1 MHRYVILIS
10 FLLIILFTVSAP
22 ASAGWSKVVYEADSL
37 YHHIRVVDDTGKR
50 ILRFD
55 NSMEST
61 MNIANPYTGHF
72 EYIDYF
78 FQSFVL
84 NPDIENVAMLGL
96 GGASAPKLMQRH
108 FPDVSV
114 DIVEID
120 DMVYDVAR
128 EYFSFEPSD
137 MVGVTIQDARVF
149 MRKSDETYD
158 LVVMDAYTANKYGSY
173 IPFHLAT
180 QEFFQIVDDRL
191 SSKGVFAINII
202 GQLQGERDEIV
213 ASIYRTLST
222 VFPNIY
228 IFPALTTRNVVMLA
242 SKDDTFVSRTDWSA
256 AASKLISHGA
266 TGFYPNFQ
274 LRANSYYTSEPPNW
288 EKAQLL
294 TDDFAP
300 IDGLLK

>member
-1 MHRYVILIS
+1 MHRYAILIS
-10 FLLIILFTVSAP
+10 FLLIILFMVATP

-37 YHHIRVVDDTGKR
+37 YHHIRVVDETGKR
-50 ILRFD
+50 LLRFD
-55 NSMEST
+55 NSVESM

-72 EYIDYF
+72 EYIDFF

-84 NPDIENVAMLGL
+84 NPDIEKAAMLGL
-96 GGASAPKLMQRH
+96 GGASAPKLMMRH
-108 FPDVSV
+108 FGEVEV

-120 DMVYDVAR
+120 EMVFDVAQ
-128 EYFSFEPSD
+128 EYFSFEPTENVD
-137 MVGVTIQDARVF
+137 VTIQDARVF
-149 MRKSDETYD
+149 LRKSDEVYD

-180 QEFFQIVDDRL
+180 QEFFQIVDAHL
-191 SSKGVFAINII
+191 SDDGVFAINII

-213 ASIYRTLST
+213 ASIYRTMST
-222 VFPNIY
+222 VFPSIY

-242 SKDDTFVSRTDWSA
+242 SKDTEFMSRTDWSA
-256 AASKLISHGA
+256 EASRLVSQGY

-274 LRANSYYTSEPPNW
+274 MRANQYYTSEPPNW

-300 IDGLLK
+300 LDGLLQ